1 LRLRA
6 KLLLQVLR
14 LPLATE
20 PDRLEPAGT
29 LELLRRY
36 AVKGMAGEDLSEAR
50 VTFAGLAGDRV
61 YAFIDENDKSSF
73 PWMTARQ
80 ARDWLLF
87 APRFLDPP
95 QAAEQIPWTERYAAE
110 VVTPEGERFAINGT
124 FTEFLCQR
132 FGRSL
137 RLRFSERSMTDAAPV
152 SLFGLAT
159 VRRLSE
165 ETGMELDPRRFRANF
180 YVRWERDEPFFE
192 DELVGREV
200 QIGETV
206 TAQMVKKDGRCVV
219 VTLDPETAAPSPIVL
234 EKVAREHGG
243 CAGVYGAVLR
253 EGVVRKGDPVY
264 LL

>member
-1 LRLRA
+1 
-6 KLLLQVLR
+6 
-14 LPLATE
+14 
-20 PDRLEPAGT
+20 LERAGT
-29 LELLRRY
+29 LLLLRRY
-36 AVKGMAGEDLSEAR
+36 AVKGMAGEDLTEAR

-61 YAFIDENDKSSF
+61 YAFIDEDNKSSF

-80 ARDWLLF
+80 AGEWLLF
-87 APRFLDPP
+87 VPRFLDPP
-95 QAAEQIPWTERYAAE
+95 LVVEDIPRAERYAAE
-110 VVTPEGERFAINGT
+110 VVTPSGERFALDDA
-124 FTEFLCQR
+124 FTRFLSRR

-165 ETGMELDPRRFRANF
+165 ETGMELNPLRFRANF

-192 DELVGREV
+192 DELVGRAVRIGEAVTV
-200 QIGETV
+200 QI
-206 TAQMVKKDGRCVV
+206 VKKDGRCVV
-219 VTLDPETAAPSPIVL
+219 VTLDPKTAAPSPMVL

-253 EGVVRKGDPVY
+253 EGVVRNGDPVY
-264 LL
+264 LV